1 MVRLMVNAFFL
12 AVALGGGA
20 MVLPLASTLAQAPPA
35 AAPTKPD
42 AQPPAGAK
50 PSAAPNGAKAERLGD
65 AQGWSAFVDTDKS
78 ARVCYLVGRPLKSE
92 PDNLKRG
99 DVYVYVTHRPSEK
112 SYNVVNFAV
121 GYPYKDASD
130 AELAVDTRKFTLFT
144 NKESAWARD
153 AATEKAVVEAM
164 AKGKQAVLKGTS
176 ARGTGTADTY
186 ALDGFAPML
195 AQIDK
200 ACGVKR

>member
-1 MVRLMVNAFFL
+1 MVGAHYFAF
-12 AVALGGGA
+12 ALGGVLLA
-20 MVLPLASTLAQAPPA
+20 MLAPSLAQAPPA
-35 AAPTKPD
+35 P
-42 AQPPAGAK
+42 AQNKSP
-50 PSAAPNGAKAERLGD
+50 AAPNGGKAERLGD
-65 AQGWSAFVDTDKS
+65 AQSWSAFAETDKS
-78 ARVCYLVGRPLKSE
+78 AKTCYLVGRPVKSE

-99 DVYVYVTHRPSEK
+99 EVYVYVTHRPAEK
-112 SYNVVNFAV
+112 SYNVVSFAA

-130 AELAVDTRKFTLFT
+130 AELSVDTRKFMLFT

-164 AKGKQAVLKGTS
+164 AKGKQALLKGTS
-176 ARGTGTADTY
+176 TRGTGTTDTY
-186 ALDGFAPML
+186 ALDGFTPML